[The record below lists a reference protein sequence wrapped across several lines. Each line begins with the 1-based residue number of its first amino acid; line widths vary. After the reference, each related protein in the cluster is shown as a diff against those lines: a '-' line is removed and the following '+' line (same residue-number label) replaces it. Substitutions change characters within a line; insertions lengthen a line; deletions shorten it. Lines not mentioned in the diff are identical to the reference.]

1 MRRFVP
7 VLALSAAVVLVP
19 SLAPR
24 AEALTIRDVIE
35 LSRAGLGDDVLLALI
50 EVDGGVFA
58 IDVETLKALK
68 DAGVSERVIVALVR
82 SRRERPEPVT
92 AAVLPPEPAPAPE
105 PVQPQVVVIDHAP
118 VVQEVFVPVPVYVG
132 VPVGRPRY
140 ARDRQPVRSTYV
152 PFQSGPPVE
161 RPVYQEP
168 ERPVY
173 WGFGGKLRPDAWK
186 PARQQDQQQTKD
198 ADKPA
203 R

>member
-7 VLALSAAVVLVP
+7 VLALSASVVLAPPVARP
-19 SLAPR
+19 S
-24 AEALTIRDVIE
+24 EALTIRDVIE
-35 LSRAGLGDDVLLALI
+35 LSRAGLGEDVLLALI
-50 EVDGGVFA
+50 EVDRGVYA

-82 SRRERPEPVT
+82 SQRERPEPVT
-92 AAVLPPEPAPAPE
+92 AAAPPPDPAPVGE

-140 ARDRQPVRSTYV
+140 LRDRQPVRSTYV
-152 PFQSGPPVE
+152 PFQPGPPVE
-161 RPVYQEP
+161 RPVYEEP
-168 ERPVY
+168 EKPVY

-186 PARQQDQQQTKD
+186 PARQPQKPD
-198 ADKPA
+198 AQPVP
-203 R
+203 